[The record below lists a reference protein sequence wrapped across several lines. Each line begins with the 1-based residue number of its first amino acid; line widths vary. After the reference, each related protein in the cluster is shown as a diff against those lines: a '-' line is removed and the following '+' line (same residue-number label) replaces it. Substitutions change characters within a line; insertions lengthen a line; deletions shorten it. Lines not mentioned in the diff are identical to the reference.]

1 MRIVFEMPCEVPR
14 NVFRHT
20 EASVT
25 TAAVSWLNRDGRNI
39 GMSSLGKPKI
49 KQIAGLLRSRNN
61 SSFLSDKACRS
72 LPVPMRGSHSSRTQ
86 WANFPCKLDRFVLHV
101 HSFAVCSFA
110 VHSFAVCSV
119 VSRLRNPFILLRM
132 STSVLNNDATND
144 SAGANLRQLLTE
156 AKGGSVESLGRLLET
171 YQNYLKLRARTQL
184 DEKIRGRVSPSDV
197 VQETMLEAHCG
208 FAKFRG
214 NSDGEFFVWLR
225 KILVNNLA
233 QAVERHVLAAKRD
246 VRREVAR
253 VRINASLDRSAMRL
267 EAMLADHRP
276 SAESDISL
284 QEELVRMANAMTEL
298 SADYRDVIVM
308 RHLEGV
314 PFATIAER
322 MGRTSGATRMIWL
335 RAIEQMRQI
344 LRREEQ
350 S

>member
-1 MRIVFEMPCEVPR
+1 
-14 NVFRHT
+14 
-20 EASVT
+20 
-25 TAAVSWLNRDGRNI
+25 
-39 GMSSLGKPKI
+39 
-49 KQIAGLLRSRNN
+49 
-61 SSFLSDKACRS
+61 
-72 LPVPMRGSHSSRTQ
+72 
-86 WANFPCKLDRFVLHV
+86 
-101 HSFAVCSFA
+101 
-110 VHSFAVCSV
+110 
-119 VSRLRNPFILLRM
+119 M